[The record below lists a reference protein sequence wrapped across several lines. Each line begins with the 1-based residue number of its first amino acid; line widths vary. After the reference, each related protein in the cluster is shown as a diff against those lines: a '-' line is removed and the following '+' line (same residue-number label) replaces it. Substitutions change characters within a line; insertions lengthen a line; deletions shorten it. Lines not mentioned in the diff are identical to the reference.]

1 LIVLDASAGVDLIS
15 RNGERADRIAA
26 RLAGEFTVHV
36 PAIFDLEV
44 LHALRGLEGAG
55 KLSAPGLEAALLDL
69 TDLRA
74 TSHGN
79 EPLRPRVWGLR
90 HNLTAYDAAYVALAE
105 LLEAPLLTTDRAL
118 SRSSGHIAR
127 IELPSI

>member
-1 LIVLDASAGVDLIS
+1 
-15 RNGERADRIAA
+15 
-26 RLAGEFTVHV
+26 
-36 PAIFDLEV
+36 
-44 LHALRGLEGAG
+44 
-55 KLSAPGLEAALLDL
+55 LEAALLDL

-74 TSHGN
+74 TSHDH